1 MRQRVIVDTGPLVAF
16 INRRE
21 QLHKW
26 VIAELA
32 TINQPLLTC
41 EAVITEA
48 CFLLR
53 NVYGGEEALISLLET
68 GKIQLPFHLDEETA
82 AVRELL
88 VRYRS
93 VPISLADACL
103 VRMAELSAES
113 AVFTLDSDFRIY
125 RKNKNQ
131 FLAVDRKSVV

>member
-53 NVYGGEEALISLLET
+53 NVYGGEEALISLVET
-68 GKIQLPFHLDEETA
+68 GKIQLPFHLDEETV

-93 VPISLADACL
+93 VPMSLADACL

-131 FLAVDRKSVV
+131 LISVIMPDDL

>member
-21 QLHKW
+21 QLHNW
-26 VIAELA
+26 VMAELA

-88 VRYRS
+88 VRYQS
-93 VPISLADACL
+93 VPMSLADACL

-131 FLAVDRKSVV
+131 LLAVIMPDDL

>member
-1 MRQRVIVDTGPLVAF
+1 MKQRVIVDTGPLVAF

-131 FLAVDRKSVV
+131 FLAVIMPDDF

>member
-26 VIAELA
+26 VNAELA

-68 GKIQLPFHLDEETA
+68 GKIQIPFHLDEETA
-82 AVRELL
+82 AVKELL
-88 VRYRS
+88 VRYQS
-93 VPISLADACL
+93 VPMSLADACL
-103 VRMAELSAES
+103 VRIAELSAES

-131 FLAVDRKSVV
+131 LLAIIMPDDL